1 MTKKKVSCP
10 NKYHIE
16 KLSNYADLCFAEK
29 KDKGEDGGGGRRRF
43 GGGGGGGDDDEDIR
57 FGERLQS
64 ILFISDIRLDI
75 PDGSSYSPK
84 SSKRET
90 SNGGKATQSV
100 SRPKG
105 SSKGGRR
112 H

>member
-1 MTKKKVSCP
+1 MTTRRSGLVKDS
-10 NKYHIE
+10 NK
-16 KLSNYADLCFAEK
+16 F
-29 KDKGEDGGGGRRRF
+29 
-43 GGGGGGGDDDEDIR
+43 DEILIR
-57 FGERLQS
+57 
-64 ILFISDIRLDI
+64 DIRLDI

-84 SSKRET
+84 SSKREA

>member
-1 MTKKKVSCP
+1 MFCLPKC
-10 NKYHIE
+10 
-16 KLSNYADLCFAEK
+16 LAEK
-29 KDKGEDGGGGRRRF
+29 KDKGEDGGGGRRRLG

-64 ILFISDIRLDI
+64 IWFISDIRLDI

>member
-1 MTKKKVSCP
+1 MTMRISGLVKDS
-10 NKYHIE
+10 NK
-16 KLSNYADLCFAEK
+16 FA
-29 KDKGEDGGGGRRRF
+29 
-43 GGGGGGGDDDEDIR
+43 
-57 FGERLQS
+57 Q
-64 ILFISDIRLDI
+64 ILTRDIRLDI

-84 SSKRET
+84 SSKREA